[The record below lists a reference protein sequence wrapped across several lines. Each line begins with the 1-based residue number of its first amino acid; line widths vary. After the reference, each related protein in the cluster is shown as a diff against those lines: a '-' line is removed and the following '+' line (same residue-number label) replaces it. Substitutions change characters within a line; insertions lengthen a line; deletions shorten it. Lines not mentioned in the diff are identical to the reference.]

1 MLIATLTKY
10 LIDNKVYLSSVV
22 YENGIIILNTFA
34 QNDKYITSF
43 INDVVMKEHITVL
56 TKGYQ
61 KTGNFYQA
69 EIEIRLDNE

>member
-1 MLIATLTKY
+1 
-10 LIDNKVYLSSVV
+10 
-22 YENGIIILNTFA
+22 
-34 QNDKYITSF
+34 
-43 INDVVMKEHITVL
+43 MKEHITVL